1 MRAAVLHG
9 RGDLRVEAAPVPEPA
24 PGEVLLAVG
33 TVGLCG
39 TDASEYLHGPRMFP
53 VEARHP
59 VTGHEGPMTI
69 GHEFS
74 GRVVAAGPG
83 VDPAWVGREV
93 ASCGAVSCGRCWQCA
108 RGRTN
113 LCISYS
119 GVGLH
124 RPGAL
129 AEYVA
134 TPLQNCSAVDV
145 LGLPPDAAAL
155 GQPMSI
161 AVHARDRGRLSP
173 GERAVVLGA
182 GGIGAFLVH
191 AIAAQGSDVVALDT
205 SAERLALASR
215 LGARAVLDPT
225 RCSTDD
231 VLTELGGPPH
241 VVYEASGR
249 PQGLEFALELLPSG
263 GRLVSVGIQAEPV
276 TLDLRRWT
284 LTELELI
291 GTNAMVRGTDFDE
304 ALRLVASRAEGWDDV
319 APEVVPLEDVAEQLS
334 LLGTGR
340 AAAVKVLV
348 DPRARERRRA
358 ATRPA
363 RLQEV

>member
-9 RGDLRVEAAPVPEPA
+9 RSDLRVENARVPA
-24 PGEVLLAVG
+24 PAAGEVLLAVG

-53 VEARHP
+53 VEDRHP
-59 VTGHEGPMTI
+59 VTGHHGPMTI
-69 GHEFS
+69 GHEYA
-74 GRVVAAGPG
+74 GRVVAVGDG
-83 VDPAWVGREV
+83 VDRAWIGRDV
-93 ASCGAVSCGRCWQCA
+93 ASCGAVSCGHCWQCA

-113 LCISYS
+113 LCTAYA

-129 AEYVA
+129 AEYVV
-134 TPLQNCSAVDV
+134 TPLQNCAPVDV

-161 AVHARDRGRLSP
+161 AVHARDRGRLSA

-191 AIAAQGSDVVALDT
+191 AIVAVGIDVVALDA
-205 SAERLALASR
+205 SSERLALATR
-215 LGARAVLDPT
+215 LGARAVLDAT
-225 RCSTDD
+225 TCTAAE
-231 VLTELGGPPH
+231 VVAALGGPPH
-241 VVYEASGR
+241 VVYESSGR
-249 PQGLEFALELLPSG
+249 PAALALALDLLPPG

-276 TLDLRRWT
+276 SLDLRRWT
-284 LTELELI
+284 LSELELI
-291 GTNAMVRGTDFDE
+291 GTNAMVCGSDFDE
-304 ALRLVASRAEGWDDV
+304 ALDLVASRAEGWGDV
-319 APEVVPLEDVAEQLS
+319 SPDVIPLEDVAEHLT

-340 AAAVKVLV
+340 SPAVKVLV
-348 DPRARERRRA
+348 DPRAIRRRPA
-358 ATRPA
+358 DTRPA